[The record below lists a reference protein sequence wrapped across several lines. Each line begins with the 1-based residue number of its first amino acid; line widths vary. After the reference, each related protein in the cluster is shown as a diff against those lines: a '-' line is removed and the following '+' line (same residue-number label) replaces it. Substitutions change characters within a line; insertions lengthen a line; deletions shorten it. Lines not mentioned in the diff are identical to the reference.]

1 MRMQFVVTGNRVRD
15 LRLARRLSQA
25 ELAATMGVS
34 RQTVNSI
41 ETGRYTPS
49 LALAFGLAQFFGRNV
64 EEVFDVEQR

>member
-1 MRMQFVVTGNRVRD
+1 MEFVVTGNRVRD

-25 ELAATMGVS
+25 ELAAAMGVS

-49 LALAFGLAQFFGRNV
+49 LALASGLARFFGRSV
-64 EEVFDVEQR
+64 EDVFDVEQR